1 MIGSKL
7 FHVAL
12 ATLAATG
19 GLVVAGELPA
29 QTASRELPVV
39 TLHEAR
45 RLARAVSPDA
55 VAARSELDV
64 AGWSRRAALTDLFTP
79 NITAATSYTHFSD
92 PFFNFGTGD
101 ISAKATS
108 ATLEAR
114 YTVLGG
120 GKLAEL
126 RRSRADIDHAEAR
139 ETAASFR
146 VALATDAAYFAVL
159 ADRELARVAAD
170 RLSRAEEQ
178 FAFARVRV
186 VAGDA
191 IATDSLQLLLEVN
204 RARLAV
210 LRADSARAVSRLRL
224 GRQIGLAGAVEAA
237 LLDTAVPPPLPLS
250 EDEAIREMRTR
261 GPDIEAARA
270 AERSASAALAGE
282 RESYLPHVT
291 LGATTGAYDA
301 EFFPSAMRRSQL
313 VLTVSLPIWNAG
325 QRETAVAR
333 ARAQRN
339 VAAAEREDRERAA
352 AELMAEAYQGYQ
364 TSRAAAELALVGV
377 AVATETF
384 AVQSARFREGATT
397 ILDIL
402 EAQVALTES
411 QAELVQARYATRLA
425 LARIEALLGRRI
437 LDFIDNDPTKR

>member
-1 MIGSKL
+1 MTGGKL
-7 FHVAL
+7 KTV
-12 ATLAATG
+12 LAALVLAG
-19 GLVVAGELPA
+19 GFFTPGELPA
-29 QTASRELPVV
+29 QAARQDLPVV
-39 TLHEAR
+39 TLQEAR
-45 RLARAVSPDA
+45 RRAMAVAPDA
-55 VAARSELDV
+55 VVARGDLDV

-79 NITAATSYTHFSD
+79 SITAATSYTQFSD

-101 ISAKATS
+101 ISANATS

-114 YTVLGG
+114 YTILGG

-126 RRSRADIDHAEAR
+126 RRSRAAVDHAEAR
-139 ETAASFR
+139 ETAAGFR
-146 VALATDAAYFAVL
+146 IALTTDAAYFAVL

-210 LRADSARAVSRLRL
+210 LRSDSALAVSRLRL
-224 GRQIGLAGAVEAA
+224 GRRIGLSGAVEAA
-237 LLDTAVPPPLPLS
+237 PLDTAVPPPLPLS
-250 EDEAIREMRTR
+250 EGEAIREMRAG

-282 RESYLPHVT
+282 REAYLPHVT
-291 LGATTGAYDA
+291 IGATTGAYDA

-313 VLTVSLPIWNAG
+313 SLTVSLPIWNAG
-325 QRETAVAR
+325 QRETAVAI

-339 VAAAEREDRERAA
+339 VAAAEREDREHAA
-352 AELMAEAYQGYQ
+352 SELMAEAYQGYQ
-364 TSRAAAELALVGV
+364 TSRAAAELAQAGV
-377 AVATETF
+377 AVASETF

-437 LDFIDNDPTKR
+437 FNGDDTN

>member
-1 MIGSKL
+1 MTGHE
-7 FHVAL
+7 FARVAL
-12 ATLAATG
+12 SAMLVASALTTPDQLRAQAA
-19 GLVVAGELPA
+19 
-29 QTASRELPVV
+29 RETLPVV
-39 TLHEAR
+39 TLQEAR
-45 RLARAVSPDA
+45 RQAMTVAPDA
-55 VAARSELDV
+55 VAARGELDV
-64 AGWSRRAALTDLFTP
+64 AAWSRRAALTDLFTP
-79 NITAATSYTHFSD
+79 NLTAATNYTHFSD

-101 ISAKATS
+101 ISASATS
-108 ATLEAR
+108 ATVEAR

-126 RRSRADIDHAEAR
+126 RRSRAAVDHAEAR
-139 ETAASFR
+139 ETAAGFR
-146 VALATDAAYFAVL
+146 IALATDAAYFAVL

-170 RLSRAEEQ
+170 RLARAEEQ

-191 IATDSLQLLLEVN
+191 IGTDSLQLLLEVN

-210 LRADSARAVSRLRL
+210 LRSDSALSVSRLRL
-224 GRQIGLAGAVEAA
+224 ARHIGVQGAVDAA
-237 LLDTAVPPPLPLS
+237 PLDTAVPPPLPLS
-250 EDEAIREMRTR
+250 LDDAIGAMRTG

-270 AERSASAALAGE
+270 AERSAVAALAGE
-282 RESYLPHVT
+282 RESYLPQVT
-291 LGATTGAYDA
+291 LGASAGAYDA
-301 EFFPSAMRRSQL
+301 EFFPSALRRSQF
-313 VLTVSLPIWNAG
+313 TVGVSFPLWNAG

-333 ARAQRN
+333 ARAMRN
-339 VAAAEREDRERAA
+339 VASAEREDRERAA

-364 TSRAAAELALVGV
+364 TARAAAELAGVGV

-384 AVQSARFREGATT
+384 AVHSARFREGATT

-411 QAELVQARYATRLA
+411 QAELVQARYAARLA

-437 LDFIDNDPTKR
+437 LELTENDPTNR